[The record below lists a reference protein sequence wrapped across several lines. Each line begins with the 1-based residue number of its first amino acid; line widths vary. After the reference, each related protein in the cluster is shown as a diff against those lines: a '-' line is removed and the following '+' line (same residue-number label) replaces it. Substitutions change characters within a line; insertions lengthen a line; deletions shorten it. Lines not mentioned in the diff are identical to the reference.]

1 MIRVH
6 EALGLTYDK
15 ILISSLPVIEAMMQ
29 EYAYICNE
37 RNKAMKKG
45 DDDGEWIEM
54 PDWDDPTKTV
64 RIRRVND
71 IQPEK

>member
-45 DDDGEWIEM
+45 DDDGE
-54 PDWDDPTKTV
+54 
-64 RIRRVND
+64 
-71 IQPEK
+71 